1 MSFQLWNICVLFMFC
16 FCIFFLPHI
25 RKSLY
30 EYNLSFSRIAQTIIS
45 LTFMKLDGAVVR
57 GQRKDPLNFGGS
69 F

>member
-1 MSFQLWNICVLFMFC
+1 MEYLCFVYVLLLY
-16 FCIFFLPHI
+16 FFLPHI

-57 GQRKDPLNFGGS
+57 GQRKDPLNFDGS

>member
-1 MSFQLWNICVLFMFC
+1 MFC
-16 FCIFFLPHI
+16 LCFAFVFFSASHI
-25 RKSLY
+25 RKSMY

>member
-1 MSFQLWNICVLFMFC
+1 MEYLCFVYVLLWY
-16 FCIFFLPHI
+16 FFSASHI